1 MDMAY
6 CRECGAELPE
16 NAKSC
21 EKCGKEI
28 KVKAHTPGL
37 VVGIVLLVCGLTTLL
52 GPLGTII
59 GLLIAIVAMNV
70 KKVNE

>member
-1 MDMAY
+1 MVMAY
-6 CRECGAELPE
+6 CSECGAELPK

-21 EKCGKEI
+21 EKCGKEV

-37 VVGIVLLVCGLTTLL
+37 VVGIILLVCGLTTLM
-52 GPLGTII
+52 GPIGTII
-59 GLLIAIVAMNV
+59 GLLIAIVAMKV

>member
-1 MDMAY
+1 MAY
-6 CRECGAELPE
+6 CSNCGAKLPE

-21 EKCGKEI
+21 EKCGTEI

-37 VVGIVLLVCGLTTLL
+37 IVGIVLLVCGLTTLL
-52 GPLGTII
+52 GPIGTII

>member
-1 MDMAY
+1 MAY
-6 CRECGAELPE
+6 CSNCGAKLPE

-21 EKCGKEI
+21 ENCGKEV
-28 KVKAHTPGL
+28 KVKVHTPGL
-37 VVGIVLLVCGLTTLL
+37 IVGIVLLVCGLTTLL
-52 GPLGTII
+52 GPIGTII